1 MNHAPTCTIAI
12 KTAEVSGVMECNAMH
27 PWLPTQLLDGSLDDA
42 CTSSHLVERQ
52 KQTPVSFDRIDG
64 SVVLC
69 VTVVRGVCAAQG
81 SDAAKPGP
89 SATFANTGRWPGF
102 WGMPADLLLEAH
114 PGHLCL
120 SVSHSRSTQS
130 MGDLHT
136 NHPFPHEVGGGFC
149 VGLPRVAL
157 VWALAQG
164 GRAILG
170 TASCA
175 CYGHWALGRLAW

>member
-1 MNHAPTCTIAI
+1 MHIQPSSRAS
-12 KTAEVSGVMECNAMH
+12 KTYPRIVRSDRGECV
-27 PWLPTQLLDGSLDDA
+27 W
-42 CTSSHLVERQ
+42 
-52 KQTPVSFDRIDG
+52 
-64 SVVLC
+64 C

-114 PGHLCL
+114 PGHFCL
-120 SVSHSRSTQS
+120 SVVSHCRSTQS

-149 VGLPRVAL
+149 VGLPRVAH
-157 VWALAQG
+157 VCALAQG
-164 GRAILG
+164 GRAIHV
-170 TASCA
+170 TASHA
-175 CYGHWALGRLAW
+175 CYGHRALGRLAW